1 MLSYEFYKVLHVM
14 CIVLFVG
21 SMGAQFFSDSSKK
34 SLKIISG
41 VTSFFIFVAGMGL
54 LARLGVSHG
63 SGWPTWVWVKV
74 VVWIL
79 VSALGPI
86 LAKRLSGTNKALGYY
101 GIIVLIFIAV
111 YSAVTKL
118 A

>member
-1 MLSYEFYKVLHVM
+1 MLSYEFYKVLHLV
-14 CIVLFVG
+14 CIILFVG
-21 SMGAQFFSDSSKK
+21 AMAGQFFNDSSKK

-41 VTSFFIFVAGMGL
+41 VTSFLIFVGGMGL
-54 LARLGVSHG
+54 LARLGIKHG
-63 SGWPTWVWVKV
+63 TGWPVWVWVKV
-74 VVWIL
+74 VVWIM

-86 LAKRLSGTNKALGYY
+86 LAKRLKGNRALAYY
-101 GIIVLIFIAV
+101 GILVLITVAI

>member
-1 MLSYEFYKVLHVM
+1 MLSYEFYKVLHVF

-41 VTSFFIFVAGMGL
+41 VTSFLIFVGGMGL
-54 LARLGVSHG
+54 LARLGIKHG
-63 SGWPTWVWVKV
+63 AGWPMWVWVKV
-74 VVWIL
+74 VMWIL

-86 LAKRLSGTNKALGYY
+86 LAKRLKGNRALGYY
-101 GIIVLIFIAV
+101 GILVLIFVAI